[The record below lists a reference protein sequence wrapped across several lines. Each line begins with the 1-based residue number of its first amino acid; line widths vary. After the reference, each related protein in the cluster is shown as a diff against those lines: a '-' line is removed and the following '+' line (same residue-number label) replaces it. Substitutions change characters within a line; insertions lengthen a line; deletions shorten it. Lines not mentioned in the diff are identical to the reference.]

1 MRHLISVFYQT
12 FIYQP
17 LFNALI
23 LIYNF
28 LPGHDLGLAIIILT
42 SVIKLLTFPLN
53 VKSARAQ
60 QAMARVQ
67 PQIKEVQKR
76 YANNPQE
83 QSRAVSEIFKREKV
97 NPLANMLPLLIQLPI
112 MIALYQLFLK
122 GLWSGS
128 GILYSF
134 VVKPA
139 EISPLFFGIVD
150 LSKPNIVLAI
160 LAGAAQLLQ
169 SLTMPV
175 AAGQGDKDDPKYKM
189 SRMMQ
194 KQMMF
199 FLPVFITFTLLKL
212 SSVLGLYW
220 LTSSLLGAWQ
230 QYVLNKKFSQVKQ

>member
-1 MRHLISVFYQT
+1 MGHLISIFYQT

-17 LFNALI
+17 LFNGLI

-28 LPGHDLGLAIIILT
+28 LPGHDLGLSVIILT
-42 SVIKLLTFPLN
+42 ALIKLLTFPLN
-53 VKSARAQ
+53 IKSFQAQ
-60 QAMARVQ
+60 QAMTRVQ
-67 PQIKEVQKR
+67 PQIKEAQKR

-83 QSRAVSEIFKREKV
+83 QTKAVSEILKREKV

-122 GLWSGS
+122 GLWLGN
-128 GILYSF
+128 GTLYNF

-139 EISPLFFGIVD
+139 EISPLFFGIID
-150 LSKPNIVLAI
+150 LSKPNVVLAI
-160 LAGAAQLLQ
+160 LAGLAQFLQ
-169 SLTMPV
+169 SLTMP
-175 AAGQGDKDDPKYKM
+175 AAAVQGDKNDPKYKM

-199 FLPVFITFTLLKL
+199 FLPVFITVTLLKL

-220 LTSSLLGAWQ
+220 LISSLLGAWQ
-230 QYVLNKKFSQVKQ
+230 QFILNKKFSQILH